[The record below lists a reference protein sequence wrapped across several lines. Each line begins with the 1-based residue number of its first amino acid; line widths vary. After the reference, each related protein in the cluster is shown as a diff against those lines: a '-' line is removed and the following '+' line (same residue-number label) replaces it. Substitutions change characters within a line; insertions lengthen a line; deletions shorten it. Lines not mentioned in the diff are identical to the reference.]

1 MRAPEKTGGSVG
13 YRLIGGGVS
22 TVLTDLREGEEI
34 VGTDKHTGRT
44 VLVRWTGLLWEETNG
59 AE

>member
-1 MRAPEKTGGSVG
+1 MKAPEKTGPSVG

-34 VGTDKHTGRT
+34 IGTDKHTGRT
-44 VLVRWTGLLWEETNG
+44 VMVRWTGLLWEETT
-59 AE
+59 